1 MKGCPSPPQIVR
13 WRWPKNV
20 RVRTAEI
27 QTVSNKSYMV
37 QDVLPNAYQLSELCT
52 EKHSYKTGECQQWKC

>member
-27 QTVSNKSYMV
+27 QTVSNKSYRPGASIATAPALMPSTPIRKLI
-37 QDVLPNAYQLSELCT
+37 DPIYSDI
-52 EKHSYKTGECQQWKC
+52 